1 MKSEDRGVK
10 LKPAMERVVTA
21 AELSEH
27 TSQDDCWFV
36 VDGKVYDVTNWL
48 AQHPGGGAVILGAS
62 ADPSS
67 SSAMFH
73 AMHGNAERALEN
85 VEKSLVGV
93 FEPGD
98 DTPEVPQ
105 APVAMLG
112 GPPAAAPAGPPPTAG
127 TASAVKAAPAA
138 GGAGTVQIILPDSLA
153 QMTTEQLA
161 ALGAGMTGALAAPA
175 ATAPI
180 AAAEAPKSTP
190 PVNLQQ
196 IINIDQMQAH
206 SDALVPDPVRV
217 WWEHGGEDE
226 ETFRANRAAWGKFAI
241 RPAILNDVASVS
253 LGTRIL

>member
-1 MKSEDRGVK
+1 M
-10 LKPAMERVVTA
+10 
-21 AELSEH
+21 
-27 TSQDDCWFV
+27 
-36 VDGKVYDVTNWL
+36 
-48 AQHPGGGAVILGAS
+48 
-62 ADPSS
+62 
-67 SSAMFH
+67 
-73 AMHGNAERALEN
+73 
-85 VEKSLVGV
+85 
-93 FEPGD
+93 
-98 DTPEVPQ
+98 
-105 APVAMLG
+105 
-112 GPPAAAPAGPPPTAG
+112 
-127 TASAVKAAPAA
+127 
-138 GGAGTVQIILPDSLA
+138 QIVLPDSLA
-153 QMTTEQLA
+153 QMSTEQLA

-175 ATAPI
+175 ATAPA

>member
-85 VEKSLVGV
+85 VEK
-93 FEPGD
+93 
-98 DTPEVPQ
+98 T
-105 APVAMLG
+105 
-112 GPPAAAPAGPPPTAG
+112 
-127 TASAVKAAPAA
+127 
-138 GGAGTVQIILPDSLA
+138 
-153 QMTTEQLA
+153 
-161 ALGAGMTGALAAPA
+161 
-175 ATAPI
+175 
-180 AAAEAPKSTP
+180 
-190 PVNLQQ
+190 
-196 IINIDQMQAH
+196 
-206 SDALVPDPVRV
+206 R
-217 WWEHGGEDE
+217 
-226 ETFRANRAAWGKFAI
+226 RA
-241 RPAILNDVASVS
+241 S
-253 LGTRIL
+253 LGCSSRATTRPRSLRRPSLC

>member
-48 AQHPGGGAVILGAS
+48 PQHPGGGAVILGAS

-112 GPPAAAPAGPPPTAG
+112 GPPTAAPAGPPTTG
-127 TASAVKAAPAA
+127 TASAVKAAPTA